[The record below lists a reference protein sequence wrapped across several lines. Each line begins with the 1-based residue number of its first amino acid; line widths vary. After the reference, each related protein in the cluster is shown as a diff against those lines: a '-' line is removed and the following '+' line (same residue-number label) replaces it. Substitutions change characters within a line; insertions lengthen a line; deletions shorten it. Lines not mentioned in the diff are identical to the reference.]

1 MEIIYTWKSILVGHL
16 LYYIKIKLMS
26 TLVLKKSRLI
36 SLYYIYIYLL
46 HIYVMIDTMIR
57 CKQFTMCSPDNP
69 SESED
74 KVAVCFIV

>member
-16 LYYIKIKLMS
+16 LYIKIKLMS

-57 CKQFTMCSPDNP
+57 CKQFTMCPDNP